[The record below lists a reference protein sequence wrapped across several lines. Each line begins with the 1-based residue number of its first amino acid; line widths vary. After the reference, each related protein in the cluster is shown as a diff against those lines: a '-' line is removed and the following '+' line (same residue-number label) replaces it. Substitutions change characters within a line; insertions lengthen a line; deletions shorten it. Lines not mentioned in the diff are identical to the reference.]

1 MTMYNQK
8 GIILELNTYFFKNY
22 KLPKKYVL
30 VNKNGDL
37 IQYLNRK
44 NIDIQYN
51 CLNLPG
57 RIEFEDGNSISYLY
71 DANGTKLRTTHI
83 IDGITTTTDYCGN
96 VIYENE
102 VAKTLLTESG
112 YVSLKDGK
120 YHYYL
125 KDHQGNNRIVVDE
138 DGMVEERN
146 DYYPFGGLM
155 TSSMGAIQPYKY
167 NGKELDRKGVL
178 DWYDYGARLYDPLLG
193 RFVTIDPLAE
203 NSYFVNPYTYCL
215 NNPFNRVDPSGLSSH
230 YNWDSQRYEDE
241 RGNEVS
247 WESVQQ
253 EYGITENPSND
264 DPPTSKDVDAVTGV
278 APKASIEVPTPAK
291 ATVVAPTLPWWA
303 LTGEILGNATMRYFG
318 SYFFIVTLLQSD
330 TDGPPVYVKE
340 ANNVKKKKSSAEA
353 DYGKSGVEHTSN
365 QSPHNKNVHQ
375 KGRKRVQVDRGGEKG
390 DSRRIR
396 YK

>member
-1 MTMYNQK
+1 MT
-8 GIILELNTYFFKNY
+8 TR
-22 KLPKKYVL
+22 KLCQGVSLY
-30 VNKNGDL
+30 
-37 IQYLNRK
+37 
-44 NIDIQYN
+44 

-102 VAKTLLTESG
+102 VAKTLLTEAG
-112 YVSLKDGK
+112 YVSLMDGK

-138 DGMVEERN
+138 DGKVEERN

-155 TSSMGAIQPYKY
+155 TSSIGTAQPYKY
-167 NGKELDRKGVL
+167 NGKELDRKNGL
-178 DWYDYGARLYDPLLG
+178 NWYDYGARHYDAALG

-241 RGNEVS
+241 RGNEVA

-253 EYGITENPSND
+253 EYGITENPNND
-264 DPPTSKDVDAVTGV
+264 DPPTGKDVDAVTG
-278 APKASIEVPTPAK
+278 ATPKASIEVPTPAK
-291 ATVVAPTLPWWA
+291 ATVIAPTLPWWA
-303 LTGEILGNATMRYFG
+303 LTGEILGKATMSYFG
-318 SYFFIVTLLQSD
+318 AFFTIFTLQGDS
-330 TDGPPVYVKE
+330 TPAYVKE
-340 ANNVKKKKSSAEA
+340 ANKVKKKKSSAEA
-353 DYGKSGVEHTSN
+353 DYGKPAAEHTK
-365 QSPHNKNVHQ
+365 NKNKPEKHQ

-390 DSRRIR
+390 DERRTR